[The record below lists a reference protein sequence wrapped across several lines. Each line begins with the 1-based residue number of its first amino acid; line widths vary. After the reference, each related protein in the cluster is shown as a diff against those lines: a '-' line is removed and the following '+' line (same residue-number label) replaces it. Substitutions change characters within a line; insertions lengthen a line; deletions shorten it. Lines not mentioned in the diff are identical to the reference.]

1 MSDYRCD
8 SCGAFPC
15 RCPRPSFKIPN
26 AIAAELEAQA
36 KRMRRE
42 AKKFGEAS
50 RVYELRFQA
59 TKLERRAKRLRKATP

>member
-1 MSDYRCD
+1 MSNYRI
-8 SCGAFPC
+8 
-15 RCPRPSFKIPN
+15 SFSLTE
-26 AIAAELEAQA
+26 ARELIATELEAQA
-36 KRMRRE
+36 RRMGRE